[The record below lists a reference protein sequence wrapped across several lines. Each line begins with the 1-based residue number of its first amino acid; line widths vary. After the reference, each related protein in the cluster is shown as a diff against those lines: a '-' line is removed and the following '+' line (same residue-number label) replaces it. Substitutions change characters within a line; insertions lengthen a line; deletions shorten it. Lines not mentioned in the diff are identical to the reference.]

1 MKEVKIPNTEYVV
14 IVQPNGHLMVCLKE
28 VSIGHIQFK
37 VGATDDEV
45 IEAAKYCFNI
55 KISFKR

>member
-1 MKEVKIPNTEYVV
+1 MREVKIPNTEYVV

-28 VSIGHIQFK
+28 VSIGHIKFK
-37 VGATDDEV
+37 VGATDNEI

-55 KISFKR
+55 KD